1 MAKRKRLSPAVL
13 TSDGPVSSPEK
24 KAMRAPIADVA
35 GDASTAAALL
45 ELSDRICTARQEG
58 RWIEKISIDAI
69 QSDFLVR
76 DRVEIDADEMT
87 ALKDSLR
94 TNGQQTAIEVVP
106 HGPETFG
113 LISGWRRLTA
123 LRELYLEGGLGT
135 VLAIVRHPEDSAS
148 AYLAMVEENEIR
160 SGLSFYERGRIV
172 ARAVD
177 EGAYATDKDALS
189 GLFGSVPRAKRS
201 KIGSFVRIVRALD
214 SDLQFPTALSERVG
228 LALAQALGA
237 DTGLAARLRKAL
249 DKAHVRTAAAEVAT
263 ITDIISPAKTPA
275 SKPVPA
281 EIPLIEGLSYV
292 LHADG
297 QMTLQGPALK
307 DPELTSKIV
316 QAIQSIVFRH

>member
-1 MAKRKRLSPAVL
+1 MAKRKRLGPAML
-13 TSDGPVSSPEK
+13 TPDAPVGRAPEVK
-24 KAMRAPIADVA
+24 SVRPPIADVA
-35 GDASTAAALL
+35 GDAATTNALM
-45 ELSDRICTARQEG
+45 ELSEKISTARQEG
-58 RWIEKISIDAI
+58 RWIEQIPIDAI
-69 QSDFLVR
+69 KADYLVR
-76 DRVEIDADEMT
+76 DRVEIDADDMA

-94 TNGQQTAIEVVP
+94 ANGQQTAIEVVP

-113 LISGWRRLTA
+113 LISGWRRLSA

-135 VLAIVRHPEDSAS
+135 VLAIIRHPEDSAS

-214 SDLQFPTALSERVG
+214 RDLQFPTALSERLG

-237 DTGLAARLRKAL
+237 DAGLAARLRKAL

-263 ITDIISPAKTPA
+263 ITDIISPAKKPSGKPA
-275 SKPVPA
+275 PA
-281 EIPLIEGLSYV
+281 GEPLIEGLSYV
-292 LHADG
+292 HHADG
-297 QMTLQGPALK
+297 RMVLQGPALK
-307 DPELTSKIV
+307 DPALISKII
-316 QAIQSIVFRH
+316 QAIQSIN

>member
-13 TSDGPVSSPEK
+13 TSDGPVSAPEK
-24 KAMRAPIADVA
+24 KTMRAPIADVA

-69 QSDFLVR
+69 QSDYLVR
-76 DRVEIDADEMT
+76 DRVEIDVDEMT

-94 TNGQQTAIEVVP
+94 ANGQQTAIEVVP

-135 VLAIVRHPEDSAS
+135 VLAIVRQPDDAAES
-148 AYLAMVEENEIR
+148 YLAMVQENEIR
-160 SGLSFYERGRIV
+160 AGLSFYERGRIV

-177 EGAYATDKDALS
+177 EGAFASDKEALAA
-189 GLFGSVPRAKRS
+189 LFHAAPRAKRS
-201 KIGSFVRIVRALD
+201 KIGSFVRLVRALD
-214 SDLQFPTALSERVG
+214 DALQFPTALSERSG

-237 DTGLAARLRKAL
+237 DTGLASRLRKKLEAL
-249 DKAHVRTAAAEVAT
+249 SPQSAKAELAIMTAM
-263 ITDIISPAKTPA
+263 ISGPTKTV
-275 SKPVPA
+275 VPDVVSLPSGIECSVYGGGKMQLRGDA
-281 EIPLIEGLSYV
+281 LRDPDFTKRLI
-292 LHADG
+292 
-297 QMTLQGPALK
+297 QTLK
-307 DPELTSKIV
+307 SFK
-316 QAIQSIVFRH
+316 